1 MYRVVALSKIA
12 IRAKQFHSSKSV
24 AKLIVEKVP
33 ALGESITEGSIASWA
48 KNTGDKVAVDDVIVI
63 VETDKV
69 TVDIKSTHAG
79 VFTRRL
85 AEENVIVGNDLYEI
99 DTDGASSSSSAPK
112 KSDAPVPPPS
122 PAPAQSP
129 TATGHS
135 DHNNERG
142 SDHHRKPLIKFIGKR
157 DKKPHPPSN
166 KSSAMNTQSQQPQA
180 KAPVKEGSGVHFTTL
195 QGMAFF
201 GRPTLSLKEIE
212 AIESGGA
219 TL

>member
-12 IRAKQFHSSKSV
+12 IRAKQFHSSRSV

-85 AEENVIVGNDLYEI
+85 AEENVNFADSIFLLRSLIQLI
-99 DTDGASSSSSAPK
+99 D
-112 KSDAPVPPPS
+112 
-122 PAPAQSP
+122 
-129 TATGHS
+129 
-135 DHNNERG
+135 
-142 SDHHRKPLIKFIGKR
+142 
-157 DKKPHPPSN
+157 
-166 KSSAMNTQSQQPQA
+166 
-180 KAPVKEGSGVHFTTL
+180 
-195 QGMAFF
+195 
-201 GRPTLSLKEIE
+201 
-212 AIESGGA
+212 
-219 TL
+219 